1 MWRRWFYGV
10 KLVLSVTRKC
20 LMSDLEWICPHVCF
34 TLYLIVSNNI
44 KKSTHSS
51 FWVFKR
57 GNIFIDNKQKN
68 FC

>member
-1 MWRRWFYGV
+1 
-10 KLVLSVTRKC
+10 
-20 LMSDLEWICPHVCF
+20 MSDLEWICPHVCF

-57 GNIFIDNKQKN
+57 GNIFTDNKQKKIVDN
-68 FC
+68 KQIEGERVY